1 MDYYPIESLP
11 LATSKYLSFLQLN
24 GSLNWTSY
32 LIIKAIM
39 MIAKAK
45 IIIPAN
51 TPPYR
56 DPVSTPVRSA
66 TSTEAAKYNDQ
77 ISFKT
82 HNIDHQ
88 TMV

>member
-1 MDYYPIESLP
+1 
-11 LATSKYLSFLQLN
+11 
-24 GSLNWTSY
+24 
-32 LIIKAIM
+32 M

-56 DPVSTPVRSA
+56 DPVSTPVCSA

-77 ISFKT
+77 ISYKT